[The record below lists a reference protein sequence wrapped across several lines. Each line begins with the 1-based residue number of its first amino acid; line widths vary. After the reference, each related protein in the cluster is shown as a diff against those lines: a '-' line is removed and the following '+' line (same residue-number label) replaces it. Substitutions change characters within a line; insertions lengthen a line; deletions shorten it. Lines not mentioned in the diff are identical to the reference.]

1 MISTNFALSQEFDTQ
16 YLGPECAA
24 SVFLFRY
31 QCSCGWWHAGTN
43 TSIYKVFLSVLINA
57 LATFELNS
65 WNSVVQVVTRK
76 KCTCMNQ

>member
-1 MISTNFALSQEFDTQ
+1 MSTNFALSHEFDTQ

-24 SVFLFRY
+24 TVLFSH
-31 QCSCGWWHAGTN
+31 QCSSRWWHAGTN
-43 TSIYKVFLSVLINA
+43 TSIYKAFPSVLTNA